1 MGTKTFNDDLAEIFK
16 YNQDLPKAMAPAGF
30 VRYCKLQGYC
40 NYCEGIIDRQG
51 KVYPMRGSHSMMLA
65 KIFAHEHHQ
74 TMDEFYSSVPK
85 KYYANMDYYTSKGTG
100 AISIRYDFCQGASIP
115 NKAQAATLKLLIT
128 NGLIKDNFVQL
139 RNSNEI
145 VKHIKEHIN

>member
-1 MGTKTFNDDLAEIFK
+1 
-16 YNQDLPKAMAPAGF
+16 
-30 VRYCKLQGYC
+30 
-40 NYCEGIIDRQG
+40 
-51 KVYPMRGSHSMMLA
+51 MMLA

-139 RNSNEI
+139 RDSNKI